1 MNEKERLKEILSVL
15 KDSNIL
21 SGVTPEKIYDIIS
34 KLGPTF
40 IKLGQIMSNRYD
52 ILPKEYCDILAKL
65 RSDVNP
71 MNFLDVKEILEEEY
85 GNIDD
90 VFSSIDEEYLGSA
103 SIAQVHRAKLKTGED
118 VVVKIQRNNIYETM
132 SIDVKLLKK
141 AINILHLNSIF
152 KVMDLN
158 EAIDEMYTLAKEE
171 MNFEIEA
178 KHLEEFHENNKEINY
193 IGSPIVYSNLVT
205 KKTLVM
211 EYVEGIKLNNIQ
223 KLKEN
228 EYDLEEIGLKLA
240 NNYIKQAIDDGFY
253 HADPHPDNIVIRD
266 GKIVF
271 LDLGMM
277 GRLSEK
283 NKSLLKSC
291 MKAIV
296 KNNIYEI
303 ERILLN
309 MSTTYGEVD
318 HIKLRSDI
326 ESILQKSA
334 STDIKDIDTVEF
346 INSMFVMLKENNIK
360 LNKNITMLVR
370 GICVIEGT
378 LESISPDLSLFT
390 VLKNKVKEDS
400 FYEFF
405 SKEAIIKSG
414 RDIISAGSAL
424 PKIPNELLN
433 LIKDINKGE
442 TKFGIEMT
450 NSDKQVDKV
459 EKMLHQVVVGIL
471 DAALLLGASLVNSIT
486 LRNIYIILAVI
497 LTIWL
502 IIQMIIDNIHKGL

>member
-1 MNEKERLKEILSVL
+1 
-15 KDSNIL
+15 
-21 SGVTPEKIYDIIS
+21 
-34 KLGPTF
+34 
-40 IKLGQIMSNRYD
+40 
-52 ILPKEYCDILAKL
+52 
-65 RSDVNP
+65 
-71 MNFLDVKEILEEEY
+71 
-85 GNIDD
+85 
-90 VFSSIDEEYLGSA
+90 
-103 SIAQVHRAKLKTGED
+103 
-118 VVVKIQRNNIYETM
+118 
-132 SIDVKLLKK
+132 
-141 AINILHLNSIF
+141 
-152 KVMDLN
+152 
-158 EAIDEMYTLAKEE
+158 
-171 MNFEIEA
+171 
-178 KHLEEFHENNKEINY
+178 
-193 IGSPIVYSNLVT
+193 
-205 KKTLVM
+205 
-211 EYVEGIKLNNIQ
+211 
-223 KLKEN
+223 
-228 EYDLEEIGLKLA
+228 
-240 NNYIKQAIDDGFY
+240 
-253 HADPHPDNIVIRD
+253 
-266 GKIVF
+266 
-271 LDLGMM
+271 
-277 GRLSEK
+277 
-283 NKSLLKSC
+283 
-291 MKAIV
+291 
-296 KNNIYEI
+296 
-303 ERILLN
+303 

>member
-1 MNEKERLKEILSVL
+1 M
-15 KDSNIL
+15 
-21 SGVTPEKIYDIIS
+21 IYTITFNPALDYIS
-34 KLGPTF
+34 KV
-40 IKLGQIMSNRYD
+40 D
-52 ILPKEYCDILAKL
+52 
-65 RSDVNP
+65 
-71 MNFLDVKEILEEEY
+71 
-85 GNIDD
+85 
-90 VFSSIDEEYLGSA
+90 
-103 SIAQVHRAKLKTGED
+103 
-118 VVVKIQRNNIYETM
+118 
-132 SIDVKLLKK
+132 
-141 AINILHLNSIF
+141 
-152 KVMDLN
+152 
-158 EAIDEMYTLAKEE
+158 
-171 MNFEIEA
+171 NFEIG
-178 KHLEEFHENNKEINY
+178 KINRTKEEKILPGGKGLNVSTVLKNLGFQSTALGFIAGFTGKE
-193 IGSPIVYSNLVT
+193 L
-205 KKTLVM
+205 KTEIEKYGIQTDFIEVK
-211 EYVEGIKLNNIQ
+211 EGITRINVKISSDVETALNGNGPIITEADIEKLLEQISKFNN
-223 KLKEN
+223 E
-228 EYDLEEIGLKLA
+228 D
-240 NNYIKQAIDDGFY
+240 
-253 HADPHPDNIVIRD
+253 IVILA
-266 GKIVF
+266 GNIPKGI
-271 LDLGMM
+271 
-277 GRLSEK
+277 
-283 NKSLLKSC
+283 
-291 MKAIV
+291 

-459 EKMLHQVVVGIL
+459 EKMLHQVVVWIL